1 MIILQNQNIIIANKN
16 TYTQKEK
23 AKEILF
29 NNTNIDDFKLIYIYN
44 GEKIYKKIK

>member
-1 MIILQNQNIIIANKN
+1 MIIIPNKNIIIANKN

-23 AKEILF
+23 AKAILF
-29 NNTNIDDFKLIYIYN
+29 NNANADDFQLVYIWN

>member
-1 MIILQNQNIIIANKN
+1 MIILHNQNIIIANKD

-23 AKEILF
+23 AHEILF
-29 NNTNIDDFKLIYIYN
+29 NNADADDFQLIYIYN

>member
-23 AKEILF
+23 AKAILF
-29 NNTNIDDFKLIYIYN
+29 NNANIDDFQLVCIWNGQKL
-44 GEKIYKKIK
+44 YKKIK